1 VPRHAFNSI
10 FEGTTMP
17 KFAANLTMLFNEV
30 DFLDR
35 FDAAAKAGFR
45 GVEYLFPYAYD
56 KNQLAEKLKTLKLTQ
71 VLHNLPAGDW
81 AAGDRGNACQPA
93 RVGEFQDGVGKA
105 IDYATALGCKQVNC
119 LAGIAPAGAAPD
131 MLRKTFVDNLRF
143 AAGKLKTA
151 GIRLLIEPINTF
163 DIPGFYL
170 SRTAQALEIMSDV
183 GSDNLF
189 LQYDVYHMQRME
201 GELAANLKKHLARIR
216 HIQIADNPG
225 RNEPGTGEINYP
237 FLFRHIDQ
245 IGYDGWIGCEYKP
258 AATTVAGL
266 GWAAAYLSQK

>member
-1 VPRHAFNSI
+1 
-10 FEGTTMP
+10 MP

-81 AAGDRGNACQPA
+81 AGGERGIACLPA

-105 IDYATALGCKQVNC
+105 VEYATALGCRQINC

-143 AAGKLKTA
+143 VAGKLKTA
-151 GIRLLIEPINTF
+151 GIKLLIEPINTF

-170 SRTAQALEIMSDV
+170 SRTAQALEIMNDV

-201 GELAANLKKHLARIR
+201 GELAASLKKNLSRIR

-237 FLFRHIDQ
+237 FLFRHIDR

-266 GWAAAYLSQK
+266 GWAAAYLSH